1 MLAKC
6 CGFKTEKYLDWSG
19 TMTPDVYR
27 HRPPTLGQKRFSVL
41 RPKIAQGSRSANTY
55 PNDDYSFIRSHLFTK
70 VAPLE
75 SITHTLGKRPSSV
88 RGVSGKRG
96 PPFVT

>member
-41 RPKIAQGSRSANTY
+41 RPKIAHRSRSANTY
-55 PNDDYSFIRSHLFTK
+55 PNDDYSFIPSHLFTIG
-70 VAPLE
+70 APLE
-75 SITHTLGKRPSSV
+75 TISHTLGKMRSSV
-88 RGVSGKRG
+88 R
-96 PPFVT
+96 